1 MLTVCFVNLFVMLDR
16 MTYQSTFTHWIKT
29 FTFHVS
35 QNRVN
40 VLFVITVHNS
50 TEFPIHSDDD
60 SMIVHPLKWRPAT
73 VNRMFDK
80 MSRQTNEKKTSQAKR
95 QMKPRTIGEPSKR
108 QAPYTSD
115 DYPKWAFQTVS

>member
-1 MLTVCFVNLFVMLDR
+1 MFFFHCIEKERTSVSFRKSAKLTEEQKAKWL
-16 MTYQSTFTHWIKT
+16 K
-29 FTFHVS
+29 
-35 QNRVN
+35 
-40 VLFVITVHNS
+40 VITNDFMS
-50 TEFPIHSDDD
+50 SEESNSDDD
-60 SMIVHPLKWRPAT
+60 SVVVHPLKWRSET

-80 MSRQTNEKKTSQAKR
+80 MSRHMNEKKTSQAKR